1 MKIKILTTLFV
12 FAATAFAATAFAATA
27 LATGV
32 MRYNAAAGTITKY
45 STITNTITQG
55 LEPVTATASDG
66 SEPPKELL
74 ESFDK
79 AFAKT
84 EISSVGDMA
93 ETVLEVQADGTRIV
107 TTEATSTTK
116 AASLPN
122 APALKFT
129 IRSAYKPDGSVEI
142 QDVKYDTDGLQK
154 ELANALEKTA
164 EGVKK
169 SQQAASQ
176 GLYGVAFETN
186 APISRAVE
194 NAGLGAL
201 AGLGITGAN
210 INSTIITTLTG
221 RGPNGQYQF
230 KLETSTPA
238 FDFKLAQ
245 PGVEIDYK
253 VEASTASGTNSYL
266 SDGRVESS
274 SVSTK
279 TNMIAD
285 IELPSQKNVTYKL
298 HVKLGIDSSTE
309 IKLIP

>member
-1 MKIKILTTLFV
+1 MKTLNPRKTVLTALFV
-12 FAATAFAATAFAATA
+12 LASTA
-27 LATGV
+27 LAAET
-32 MRYNAAAGTITKY
+32 MRYTAAAGTITKY
-45 STITNTITQG
+45 STITNTTTQA

-66 SEPPKELL
+66 STPPKELL

-84 EISSVGDMA
+84 EISSNGDIT

-122 APALKFT
+122 APAIKFT

-142 QDVKYDTDGLQK
+142 QDVKYNTDGLQK
-154 ELANALEKTA
+154 EIADALEKTT
-164 EGVKK
+164 EGAKK
-169 SQQAASQ
+169 SQQAAAQ

-186 APISRAVE
+186 TPISRTLE

-245 PGVEIDYK
+245 PGVEIAYK
-253 VEASTASGTNSYL
+253 VEASTATSTNSYL
-266 SDGRVESS
+266 NDGRIESS

-285 IELPSQKNVTYKL
+285 IILPGQNNITYKL

-309 IKLIP
+309 VKLIP

>member
-1 MKIKILTTLFV
+1 MKVKILTALFV
-12 FAATAFAATAFAATA
+12 LASTA
-27 LATGV
+27 LAATTLATEV
-32 MRYNAAAGTITKY
+32 MRYTAAAGTITKY
-45 STITNTITQG
+45 SSITNTITQA

-79 AFAKT
+79 AFSKT
-84 EISSVGDMA
+84 EITSVGDMT

-107 TTEATSTTK
+107 TAEATSTTK
-116 AASLPN
+116 AASIPN

-142 QDVKYDTDGLQK
+142 QDVKYNTDGLQK
-154 ELANALEKTA
+154 ELADALEKTA

-176 GLYGVAFETN
+176 GLYGVAFEPN
-186 APISRAVE
+186 APVTRTIE

-210 INSTIITTLTG
+210 INSKIITTLTG

-245 PGVEIDYK
+245 PGVEIAYK

-266 SDGRVESS
+266 NDGRTESS
-274 SVSTK
+274 SISTK
-279 TNMIAD
+279 TSMIAE
-285 IELPSQKNVTYKL
+285 IELPGQKNITYKIN
-298 HVKLGIDSSTE
+298 VKLGIDSSTE
-309 IKLIP
+309 VKLLP

>member
-1 MKIKILTTLFV
+1 MKTLHPRKTV
-12 FAATAFAATAFAATA
+12 PTALLVLASTALATA
-27 LATGV
+27 LATET
-32 MRYNAAAGTITKY
+32 MRYTATAGTITKY
-45 STITNTITQG
+45 SSVTNTITQA

-79 AFAKT
+79 AFVKT
-84 EISSVGDMA
+84 EISSLGDIT
-93 ETVLEVQADGTRIV
+93 ENVIEVQSDGTRIV
-107 TTEATSTTK
+107 SSAATSTTK
-116 AASLPN
+116 AASIPN
-122 APALKFT
+122 APAIKFT

-142 QDVKYDTDGLQK
+142 LDVKYDTDGLQK
-154 ELANALEKTA
+154 EVAEALEKTA
-164 EGVKK
+164 GGVKQA
-169 SQQAASQ
+169 QQAASQ
-176 GLYGVAFETN
+176 GLYGVAFEPN
-186 APISRAVE
+186 APVSRTIQ

-245 PGVEIDYK
+245 PGVEIAYK
-253 VEASTASGTNSYL
+253 VEASTAKGTNSYL
-266 SDGRVESS
+266 NDGRTENS

-279 TNMIAD
+279 TTMNAEI
-285 IELPSQKNVTYKL
+285 ILPGQAKVTYKL
-298 HVKLGIDSSTE
+298 RVKLGIDSSTE

>member
-1 MKIKILTTLFV
+1 MKIKILTALFV
-12 FAATAFAATAFAATA
+12 LASTAIAAET
-27 LATGV
+27 
-32 MRYNAAAGTITKY
+32 MRYTATAGTITKY
-45 STITNTITQG
+45 SSITNTITEA

-79 AFAKT
+79 AFTKT
-84 EISSVGDMA
+84 AISSIGDMT
-93 ETVLEVQADGTRIV
+93 ETVLEVQSDGTRIV
-107 TTEATSTTK
+107 SSEASSKTK

-122 APALKFT
+122 APAIKFK

-142 QDVKYDTDGLQK
+142 QDVKYNTDGLQK
-154 ELANALEKTA
+154 EIADALEKTT
-164 EGVKK
+164 EGAKK
-169 SQQAASQ
+169 SQQAAAQ
-176 GLYGVAFETN
+176 GLYGVAFEPN
-186 APISRAVE
+186 APVSRTIE
-194 NAGLGAL
+194 NTGLGAL

-221 RGPNGQYQF
+221 HGPNGQYQF

-245 PGVEIDYK
+245 PGVEIAYK

-266 SDGRVESS
+266 NDGRVENSS
-274 SVSTK
+274 ISTK
-279 TNMIAD
+279 TSMIAD
-285 IELPSQKNVTYKL
+285 IILPGQNNVTYKINI
-298 HVKLGIDSSTE
+298 KLGIDSSTE

>member
-1 MKIKILTTLFV
+1 MKVKIMTALFV
-12 FAATAFAATAFAATA
+12 LASTAIAATA
-27 LATGV
+27 LAAEV
-32 MRYNAAAGTITKY
+32 MRYTATAGTITKY
-45 STITNTITQG
+45 SSITNTTTQA

-79 AFAKT
+79 AFTKT
-84 EISSVGDMA
+84 EISSIGDMT
-93 ETVLEVQADGTRIV
+93 ETVLEVQSDGTRIV
-107 TTEATSTTK
+107 SSDASSTTK

-122 APALKFT
+122 APAIKFT

-142 QDVKYDTDGLQK
+142 QDVKYNTDGLQK
-154 ELANALEKTA
+154 EIADALEKTA
-164 EGVKK
+164 DGVKK

-186 APISRAVE
+186 APISRTIE
-194 NAGLGAL
+194 NVGLGAL

-230 KLETSTPA
+230 KLQTSTPA

-245 PGVEIDYK
+245 PGVEIAYK

-266 SDGRVESS
+266 NDGRVENS
-274 SVSTK
+274 SVITK
-279 TNMIAD
+279 TSMIAD
-285 IELPSQKNVTYKL
+285 IILPGQNNVTYKIN
-298 HVKLGIDSSTE
+298 VKLGIDSSTE
-309 IKLIP
+309 VKLIP

>member
-1 MKIKILTTLFV
+1 MKIKIFTVLFV
-12 FAATAFAATAFAATA
+12 LATTAFAAET
-27 LATGV
+27 
-32 MRYNAAAGTITKY
+32 MRYSVAAGTITKY
-45 STITNTITQG
+45 STITNTITQS

-84 EISSVGDMA
+84 EISSVGDMT

-122 APALKFT
+122 APAIKFT
-129 IRSAYKPDGSVEI
+129 MRIAYKPDGSVEI
-142 QDVKYDTDGLQK
+142 QEVKYNTDGLQK
-154 ELANALEKTA
+154 EVADALEKTA

-169 SQQAASQ
+169 AQQASSQ
-176 GLYGVAFETN
+176 GLYGVAFEPNT
-186 APISRAVE
+186 PISRTIE

-245 PGVEIDYK
+245 PGVEIAYQ

-266 SDGRVESS
+266 NDGRVENS

-285 IELPSQKNVTYKL
+285 IELPGQKNITYKL
-298 HVKLGIDSSTE
+298 RVKLGIDSSTE
-309 IKLIP
+309 VKLSP